1 MKKTLFLIIIALLV
15 VGTLFAATSTKFNK
29 YANIFKSGE
38 YTVKGSMYTL
48 TSSGT
53 KTGSP
58 APVTIAMHAGQ
69 YYMDVAADGEN
80 VKMILK
86 DGKLYVIADSEKMVM
101 VLPGDD
107 EEADSMLKIPA
118 TFDYSKSGN
127 GRIDGKSLY
136 YETLNDSN
144 TTEQTYWY
152 NGSDLYAIQM
162 KDGESDSAI
171 FIDSITQ
178 SVDSSLFNIPSNYEV
193 MDLSEMAS
201 WFSGLDTSSS
211 YDASSSSDSDWMAA
225 LEGIDWNTMFSDSDW
240 SSNSDGWDSWDYDD
254 EPHYY
259 AFGILMGLSN
269 AQASAFEDM
278 MYSFSTIEW
287 DELNNYYDSDSNKYD
302 LKGTSLTDAA
312 YIGSYD
318 LDYIKKLINKFK

>member
-1 MKKTLFLIIIALLV
+1 MKKALTLILIALLCIASV
-15 VGTLFAATSTKFNK
+15 AAATSTKFNK
-29 YANIFKSGE
+29 YASTFKSGE
-38 YTVKGSMYTL
+38 YTVKGSFYEL
-48 TSSGT
+48 NSSGN
-53 KTGSP
+53 KTGGASP
-58 APVTIAMHAGQ
+58 ITIAMHAGQ
-69 YYMDVAADGEN
+69 YYMEIITNGESA
-80 VKMILK
+80 KMILK
-86 DGKLYVIADSEKMVM
+86 DGKLYIIADSEKMVM
-101 VLPGDD
+101 ILPGDD
-107 EEADSMLKIPA
+107 EEADSLVKIPT

-127 GRIDGKSLY
+127 GRLDGKSLY

-144 TTEQTYWY
+144 TSESTYWY
-152 NGSDLYAIQM
+152 NGNDLYAIQI
-162 KDGESDSAI
+162 KDDVSDSAI

-178 SVDSSLFNIPSNYEV
+178 KVDSSLFVIPTSYET

-201 WFSGLDTSSS
+201 WFGDYGSSS
-211 YDASSSSDSDWMAA
+211 SDYGSDEDWAAALAGIDWDSLFSDSDRSSDSDW
-225 LEGIDWNTMFSDSDW
+225 D
-240 SSNSDGWDSWDYDD
+240 WDYDD

-278 MYSFSTIEW
+278 MYAFSTIEW

-318 LDYIKKLINKFK
+318 LDYIRKLINKFK

>member
-1 MKKTLFLIIIALLV
+1 
-15 VGTLFAATSTKFNK
+15 
-29 YANIFKSGE
+29 
-38 YTVKGSMYTL
+38 
-48 TSSGT
+48 
-53 KTGSP
+53 
-58 APVTIAMHAGQ
+58 MHAGQ
-69 YYMDVAADGEN
+69 YYMDITADGEN

-107 EEADSMLKIPA
+107 EEAESMVQIPSA
-118 TFDYSKSGN
+118 FDYSKSGN
-127 GRIDGKSLY
+127 GRLDGKSLY
-136 YETLNDSN
+136 YETLSGV
-144 TTEQTYWY
+144 TAVEETYWY

-162 KDGESDSAI
+162 KEAEADSAI
-171 FIDSITQ
+171 FIDSIAQ
-178 SVDSSLFNIPSNYEV
+178 RVDSSLFNIPSNYEV
-193 MDLSEMAS
+193 MDLSDMGS
-201 WFSGLDTSSS
+201 WFNDLDTSSS
-211 YDASSSSDSDWMAA
+211 YDSSSDSDWMAA
-225 LEGIDWNTMFSDSDW
+225 LEGVDWNSLFTDSDW
-240 SSNSDGWDSWDYDD
+240 SSDSDDWSSWDYDD

-269 AQASAFEDM
+269 AQASAFEDI
-278 MYSFSTIEW
+278 MYAFSTIEW